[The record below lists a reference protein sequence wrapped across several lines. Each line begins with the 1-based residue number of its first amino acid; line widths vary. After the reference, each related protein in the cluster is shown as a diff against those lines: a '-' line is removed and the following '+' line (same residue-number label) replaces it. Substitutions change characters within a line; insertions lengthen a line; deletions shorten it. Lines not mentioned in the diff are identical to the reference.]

1 MQITQFVRQAT
12 TLNPQGTATVYGERR
27 RSWTEFAERTARL
40 AAALKKL
47 GLATDDFVA
56 VLSMNSDRY
65 VELFYAIPHAGGCFA
80 PMNVRW
86 SKAEN
91 AYALRD
97 CGAKVLFVGTD
108 FVSQARD
115 LAREL
120 QLETL
125 IYMGEGDTPE
135 DMLSYEDL
143 IAASDPAE

>member
-12 TLNPQGTATVYGERR
+12 TLNPLGTATIYGERR

-80 PMNVRW
+80 PFRSLLDLNPRSSVGFDLTLMSADYW
-86 SKAEN
+86 
-91 AYALRD
+91 ALP
-97 CGAKVLFVGTD
+97 V
-108 FVSQARD
+108 
-115 LAREL
+115 
-120 QLETL
+120 
-125 IYMGEGDTPE
+125 
-135 DMLSYEDL
+135 
-143 IAASDPAE
+143 ASLDRQ